1 MEYFP
6 VKTLSAETLREMAV
20 FLYGSNLAIAEI
32 QIPVFVERHEEF
44 LPVIHPFRFTCL
56 NRLSNEFW
64 AKYLLAKLGKG
75 AP

>member
-1 MEYFP
+1 M
-6 VKTLSAETLREMAV
+6 KTLSVERLREMVV

-32 QIPVFVERHEEF
+32 EVPAFVERHEEF
-44 LPVIHPFRFTCL
+44 LPVIRPFRFTCL

-75 AP
+75 TP